1 MKNKIRGDKLWPAFK
16 NVAILFSFSLN
27 VLMLGVLI
35 IAAFWVIPSVN
46 QLAKPIVGDLSRSVD
61 DMVSAHIVQT
71 IQVQDQ
77 IPINFELPVS
87 TVTNAEIMQAVPMAV
102 DTSFVL
108 PAGGGT
114 INGTVYFELPQG
126 TLLPVALNINVPVS
140 QTVPIQMTVGVDIA
154 LEETEMGP
162 PLLDL
167 KKVIA
172 HFDQFLVD
180 FPASNREFFKQLT
193 SGTEAVELPS
203 EPISGR

>member
-1 MKNKIRGDKLWPAFK
+1 
-16 NVAILFSFSLN
+16 
-27 VLMLGVLI
+27 MLGVLI
-35 IAAFWVIPSVN
+35 ITAFWVIPSVN
-46 QLAKPIVGDLSRSVD
+46 QLAKPIVGNLTRSVD

-87 TVTNAEIMQAVPMAV
+87 TVINAEIMQAVPMAV

-140 QTVPIQMTVGVDIA
+140 QTIPIQLAVGVDIP

-172 HFDQFLVD
+172 PLDQFLVD
-180 FPASNREFFKQLT
+180 FPATNREFFKRIT
-193 SGTEAVELPS
+193 SGTEEVEVQADPM
-203 EPISGR
+203 SGR